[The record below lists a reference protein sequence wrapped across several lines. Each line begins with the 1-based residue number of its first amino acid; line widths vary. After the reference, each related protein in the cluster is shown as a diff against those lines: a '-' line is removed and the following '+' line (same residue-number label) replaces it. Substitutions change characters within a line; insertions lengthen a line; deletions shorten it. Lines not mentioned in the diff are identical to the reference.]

1 MKKSQ
6 IVHEAMPNG
15 KVLVVD
21 DMDMNLYVAKGML
34 SPYGLQIDTALS
46 GFEAIEKIKRNEYD
60 LVFMDHMMPKMDG
73 LEATQEIRK
82 LGPEYEKLPIV
93 ALTANAVSGMRE
105 MFLANGFN
113 GFISKPIVMQELDA
127 VLKEWLADKV
137 IPGYQLPRAEPE
149 TEDAADDGFMEAVK
163 KIDVF
168 NTEIALGR
176 FTGMKDMYRK
186 TLDLFYQKILP
197 ECENMTGFLA
207 DKDLQSFMISIHSMK
222 SSLAIFGAMWMSET
236 ALKLETAAKKN
247 EFDYCMREYPAFK
260 QQLLSLHEQLSV
272 IFSAAQATQKTEP
285 GDMEHLREEAQKA
298 LAAAEDF
305 DSDTAMEI
313 VKNLLSY
320 DFGGKIN
327 ILLADALTALE
338 NFEYDGVAD
347 ILKKL
352 E

>member
-1 MKKSQ
+1 
-6 IVHEAMPNG
+6 
-15 KVLVVD
+15 
-21 DMDMNLYVAKGML
+21 MNLYVAKGML

-127 VLKEWLADKV
+127 VLKEWLSDKV

-149 TEDAADDGFMEAVK
+149 AADTADVGFMEAVK

-186 TLDLFYQKILP
+186 TLELFYQKILP
-197 ECENMTGFLA
+197 ECDNMTGFLA

-236 ALKLETAAKKN
+236 ALKLETAAKEH

-260 QQLLSLHEQLSV
+260 QQLLSLHAQLSV
-272 IFSAAQATQKTEP
+272 VFPAEQAPQKNEP
-285 GDMEHLREEAQKA
+285 GDMEHLREDARKA

-305 DSDTAMEI
+305 DSDAAMEI
-313 VKNLLSY
+313 IKRLLSY
-320 DFGGKIN
+320 DFGEKIN

-338 NFEYDGVAD
+338 NFEYEGAAD